1 MKSGKL
7 IDAVHWYVIH
17 THPRQ
22 EDRAERNLRS
32 EGLETLFPKLRE
44 RRYNQYTG
52 EPTQIIK
59 PLFPRYLFARF
70 NASELLHKVS
80 YTRGVHCVVA
90 FGGRPTPLESD
101 IIALIQSR
109 IGADGF
115 VRIGE
120 ELKPGDQ
127 ILVRDGPLKNFIG
140 IFEREMKGSDRVM
153 ILLTTIGY
161 QAHVMIERD
170 LLQRLKS

>member
-7 IDAVHWYVIH
+7 IDAVRWYVIH

-32 EGLETLFPKLRE
+32 EGLETLLPKLRE